1 MPSPDRVRDLLLWH
15 QGALGDLLLAG
26 PALMA
31 IRDHYPQA
39 RITAVGHPERW
50 GLLADTLELA
60 GVWDGNEAVWAYLFT
75 ESRPPERLRTRLAS
89 FQFALYFS
97 PRPNSD
103 LGAGLRRGGV
113 GQVGWLPAFPEDGQ
127 ESVAAYQ
134 ARHLAGLGVTMEP
147 RPFRLVLKGDPQE
160 SGIPPLPEGR
170 LAAVAPGSGHAV
182 KNWPLAHYYEL
193 TRALAWER
201 QVKILWLAGPAETA
215 LLPYLAGIAAAQGHT
230 LVSGLNLRQMA
241 GVLSRCRLYIGNDGG
256 LTHLAA
262 AAGAGAVLALF
273 GPTDPRIWAPWG
285 EQVRVLQ
292 APCNEATC
300 AREREIAGFDSR
312 RLRDLAP
319 EEVLAAAA
327 ALLDAG

>member
-1 MPSPDRVRDLLLWH
+1 M
-15 QGALGDLLLAG
+15 AG
-26 PALMA
+26 PALKA

-75 ESRPPERLRTRLAS
+75 ESLPPERLRTRLAP
-89 FQFALYFS
+89 FQLALYFS
-97 PRPNSD
+97 PRPNSLLAD
-103 LGAGLRRGGV
+103 SLRRGGV
-113 GQVGWLPAFPEDGQ
+113 GQVGWLPAFPEDGR
-127 ESVAAYQ
+127 ESVAAHQ
-134 ARHLAGLGVTMEP
+134 ARHLAGLGLTMEV
-147 RPFRLVLKGDPQE
+147 RPFRLVFKGNLRE
-160 SGIPPLPEGR
+160 NGIPLLPQGP

-182 KNWPLAHYYEL
+182 KNWPLSHYYEL

-201 QVKILWLAGPAETA
+201 QVKILWLAGPAEA
-215 LLPYLAGIAAAQGHT
+215 PLLPYLEGMAAAQGHT

-262 AAGAGAVLALF
+262 AAGAGGVLALF

-292 APCNEATC
+292 APCKAAPC
-300 AREREIAGFDSR
+300 AQAREISCSDPR
-312 RLRDLAP
+312 RLKDLAP
-319 EEVLAAAA
+319 EEVLAAAI
-327 ALLDAG
+327 ALLDTGPVRVCGKTRSG